1 MGMSDFL
8 KLSRRDF
15 LSLTGAAVGASVAG
29 AGGLVRPAFA
39 ADMFPPVKEENAVFG
54 FGHVG
59 PISDEGWTFSHHQG
73 VLAVKQAFPKAKY
86 IEVENIPYSADATRI
101 FRQYVAQGANLVI
114 LSSEYGDLLHSVS
127 DKAPTIAWME
137 CNGHS
142 VAANRSWYYVKH
154 WLPTYVT
161 GVAAGLMSK
170 SGKLGYVGSFPV
182 PSVYGGVN
190 AFLMGARSV
199 NPNATMQVI
208 LINSW
213 FDPQAASQAGTALI
227 DNGADFLFG
236 IMDEAGY
243 LQVAEKRGVPA
254 VMWNTDV
261 RRYGPKSYVSSIV
274 VDWRK
279 YYVKQVGDRLNGTWK
294 GMRTELLDMGQGVD
308 RDAWGESVPE
318 AVRTQADA
326 VRAKMLK
333 GWTPFVGELKDTKGV
348 VRVAKGKTMDDMS
361 LYNWN
366 WAVEGVSGMKTA

>member
-1 MGMSDFL
+1 MSDLF
-8 KLSRRDF
+8 KLSRRKF
-15 LSLTGAAVGASVAG
+15 LTVAGAAAGASVLG
-29 AGGLVRPAFA
+29 ANGLIRPAYAGNFA
-39 ADMFPPVKEENAVFG
+39 PVKEEDAVIG

-59 PISDEGWTFSHHQG
+59 PISDEGWTYSHHQG
-73 VLAVKQAFPKAKY
+73 LLAVKEAFPKAKY

-101 FRQYVAQGANLVI
+101 FRQYVAQKSNIVI
-114 LSSEYGDLLHSVS
+114 LSSEYGDLLHGVS
-127 DKAPTIAWME
+127 DKTPDIAWME

-142 VAANRSWYYVKH
+142 VAANRSWYYCKH

-170 SGKLGYVGSFPV
+170 TGKLGYVGSYPV
-182 PSVYGGVN
+182 PSVFGGVN

-199 NPNATMQVI
+199 NPAATLQVI

-279 YYVKQVGDRLNGTWK
+279 YYVKQVGNRLKGTWK
-294 GMRTELLDMGQGVD
+294 PEQMDLLGMGQGVD
-308 RDAWGESVPE
+308 RDAWGDSVPE
-318 AVRTQADA
+318 AVRKQADA
-326 VRAKMLK
+326 VRAKMLG
-333 GWTPFVGELKDTKGV
+333 GWTPFVGELKDTTGKIRVVKGQ
-348 VRVAKGKTMDDMS
+348 TMDDMS
-361 LYNWN
+361 LYDWD
-366 WAVEGVSGMKTA
+366 WAIEGITGIKA